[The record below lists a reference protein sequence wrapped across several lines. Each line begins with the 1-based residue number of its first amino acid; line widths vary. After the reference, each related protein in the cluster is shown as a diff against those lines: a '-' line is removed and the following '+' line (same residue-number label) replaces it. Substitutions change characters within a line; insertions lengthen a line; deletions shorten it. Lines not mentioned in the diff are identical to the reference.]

1 MHGLLRVHL
10 IDLYHIYIYIICQIP
25 LYATCIKWE
34 SISLPTY
41 YMLTF
46 CVFNASHHN
55 TGVYKKEGELFKVP
69 PPLKQKTIKESRGG
83 QKRYL

>member
-1 MHGLLRVHL
+1 
-10 IDLYHIYIYIICQIP
+10 
-25 LYATCIKWE
+25 
-34 SISLPTY
+34 
-41 YMLTF
+41 MLTF